1 MSLNLLY
8 SIREGFAGLRRA
20 RMASLLTISTVAI
33 TLILFGFFSILTV
46 NIQALVDQFKG
57 KMVLEV
63 FVDNSLTPE
72 QVRALQAKITGV
84 DGVESVTYISK
95 EDALKRF
102 EEEFGQ
108 DPTALLGD
116 NPLPQSFQVSM
127 LAGHR
132 ASKNA
137 GEISKVLEQLQGVD
151 EVVYHGMLFSLV
163 DRYSRIILIVDLV
176 LLCIVFLSAV
186 LLIANTLRLTIL
198 SQRKILEIMELVG
211 ATDGFIRRPYLVQGL
226 VEGGVGGGVA
236 ALVVWGCVRVLA
248 IRIPNLLNVPI
259 LLFFM
264 PLILG
269 AVLGIIGSYIG
280 LKRFLRV

>member
-46 NIQALVDQFKG
+46 NIQTLVNQFKG
-57 KMVLEV
+57 KMTLEV
-63 FVDNSLTPE
+63 FVDNSLTP
-72 QVRALQAKITGV
+72 QQLQTLQNEISRT

-95 EDALKRF
+95 EDALNLF
-102 EEEFGQ
+102 AEEFGE
-108 DPTALLGD
+108 DPIDLLGD
-116 NPLPQSFQVSM
+116 NPLPQSFQVN
-127 LAGHR
+127 LVAEQR

-137 GEISKVLEQLQGVD
+137 GEISDKLGKLQGVD
-151 EVVYHGMLFSLV
+151 EVIFHGRLFSIV
-163 DRYSRIILIVDLV
+163 DRYSRIILIVDVV
-176 LLCIVFLSAV
+176 LLCAVFLSAV

-198 SQRKILEIMELVG
+198 SQRRILEIMELVG
-211 ATDGFIRRPYLVQGL
+211 ATDGFIRRPYLIQGL
-226 VEGGVGGGVA
+226 VQGGVGGGVA
-236 ALVVWGCVRVLA
+236 ALVVWGCVHVLSL
-248 IRIPNLLNVPI
+248 RIPNVLEVPI

-269 AVLGIIGSYIG
+269 SILGIIGSYFG
-280 LKRFLRV
+280 MKRFLRV

>member
-46 NIQALVDQFKG
+46 NIQTLVNQFKG
-57 KMVLEV
+57 KMTLEV
-63 FVDNSLTPE
+63 FVDNSLTP
-72 QVRALQAKITGV
+72 QQLQTLQNEISRT

-95 EDALKRF
+95 EDALNRF
-102 EEEFGQ
+102 KEEFGE
-108 DPTALLGD
+108 DPIALLGD
-116 NPLPQSFQVSM
+116 NPLPQSFQVS
-127 LAGHR
+127 LVAEQR

-137 GEISKVLEQLQGVD
+137 GEISDKLGKLQGVD
-151 EVVYHGMLFSLV
+151 EVIFHGRLFSIV
-163 DRYSRIILIVDLV
+163 DRYSRIILIVDVV
-176 LLCIVFLSAV
+176 LLCAVFLSAV

-198 SQRKILEIMELVG
+198 SQRRILEIMELVG
-211 ATDGFIRRPYLVQGL
+211 ATDGFIRRPYLIQGL
-226 VEGGVGGGVA
+226 VQGGVGGGVA
-236 ALVVWGCVRVLA
+236 ALVVWGCVHVLSL
-248 IRIPNLLNVPI
+248 RIPNVLEVPI

-269 AVLGIIGSYIG
+269 SVLGIIGSYFG
-280 LKRFLRV
+280 MKRFLRV